1 MRSWKSFRPCW
12 LILKSSGCPDYL
24 LRVALAVSLF
34 RSAAVSAGFAA
45 RMAGKPLAE
54 MLTLLSSQGIPLTG
68 NDKAAAD
75 EARAEILNAR
85 DWIAKPDQEIHVRN
99 TAATLFAA
107 FALTVVA
114 AMAGC
119 GGGSGNN
126 NGGSNSGA
134 GSNGAAAGADIASPV
149 TPPAT
154 QPLPSALATNSYA
167 NFKSIGLAPQT
178 LPDGDNTM
186 RAFGDFAGN
195 GRLDLFRAVLTYDVG
210 RPIAEATPGRF
221 EFYNRQADGTFV
233 RNTTLLPQSTG
244 CLHPRKAIV
253 ADFNGDTR
261 PDIFV
266 ACHGYDTVP
275 FPGETNKIV
284 LSQPG
289 GGYVVRDA
297 SADVGFNH
305 GAAAA
310 DLNGDGKIDVIV
322 VNNFDPDRAY
332 VLLNDGS
339 GSFTR
344 ERTSRLPASIR
355 TGNYYSIELV
365 DINEDGQ
372 LDLIMGGHEFDAAP
386 TSVFI
391 NPGSNNFSAVSPTL
405 IPPVANEGV
414 VLDFTVTGTSS
425 TRALWVLRTSG
436 GDGSFYQSKVI
447 QKVTWPGLASSVVLN
462 SRPARWIPWLVPTTQ
477 NGVAVVASD
486 NASDSTSVP
495 Q

>member
-1 MRSWKSFRPCW
+1 MRTNQPIHRP
-12 LILKSSGCPDYL
+12 
-24 LRVALAVSLF
+24 
-34 RSAAVSAGFAA
+34 
-45 RMAGKPLAE
+45 
-54 MLTLLSSQGIPLTG
+54 
-68 NDKAAAD
+68 
-75 EARAEILNAR
+75 
-85 DWIAKPDQEIHVRN
+85 N
-99 TAATLFAA
+99 TAATLLAA
-107 FALTVVA
+107 LALTFVVVI
-114 AMAGC
+114 AGC

-126 NGGSNSGA
+126 S
-134 GSNGAAAGADIASPV
+134 AAAGGDIALPV

-154 QPLPSALATNSYA
+154 QPLPIALASNSYA
-167 NFKSIGLAPQT
+167 NFKSIGLVPQA
-178 LPDGDNTM
+178 LPAGDNTM

-195 GRLDLFRAVLTYDVG
+195 GRLDLFRAVLTYNVG
-210 RPIAEATPGRF
+210 LPISEATPSRF
-221 EFYNRQADGTFV
+221 EFYTRQADGSFV
-233 RNTTLLPQSTG
+233 LNTSLLDQSIG
-244 CLHPRKAIV
+244 CLHPRKSIV
-253 ADFNGDTR
+253 ADFNGDGR

-275 FPGETNKIV
+275 YPGETNKIV

-289 GGYVVRDA
+289 GGYVTRDA

-332 VLLNDGS
+332 VLLNDGT
-339 GSFTR
+339 GTFTR
-344 ERTSRLPASIR
+344 EASGRLPPAIR
-355 TGNYYSIELV
+355 AGNYYSVELV

-372 LDLIMGGHEFDAAP
+372 LDLILGGHEFDAAP
-386 TSVFI
+386 TMVFI

-414 VLDFTVTGTSS
+414 VLDFTITGTGS
-425 TRALWVLRTSG
+425 TRTLWVLRTSG

-447 QKVTWPGLASSVVLN
+447 QKLAWPGLASSVVLN
-462 SRPARWIPWLVPTTQ
+462 NRPARWIPWLVPTTQ

-486 NASDSTSVP
+486 DASELTSVA